1 MFLAFNLM
9 DFITVAKIASEVIAP
24 YVKQMDRDGKFTD
37 EVVESLF
44 SNGVSL
50 WCFLCV
56 SKL

>member
-1 MFLAFNLM
+1 M
-9 DFITVAKIASEVIAP
+9 DFVTVAKIASEVIAP

-50 WCFLCV
+50 WFFLCV
-56 SKL
+56 SNL